1 MKTQTHPNLRSLF
14 ISGRIWFDK
23 TGGNS
28 YHSVSIE
35 ANGKWLFDIG
45 LTYGYGDMYLDTAL
59 KALKKFGLI
68 NEEVN
73 HLFRLREVIDLYTT
87 SKQTLKKELFQ
98 DSMKGKKVEDYF
110 HILTKIEALKNG
122 EY

>member
-87 SKQTLKKELFQ
+87 SQQTLKKELFQ

-110 HILTKIEALKNG
+110 HILTKIEALKDG
-122 EY
+122 EF